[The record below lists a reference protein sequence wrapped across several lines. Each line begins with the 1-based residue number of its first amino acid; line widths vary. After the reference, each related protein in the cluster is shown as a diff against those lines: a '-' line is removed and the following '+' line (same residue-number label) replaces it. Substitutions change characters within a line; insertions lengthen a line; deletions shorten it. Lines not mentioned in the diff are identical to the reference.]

1 VRCSRPEAFMA
12 PRTVPTTAQQIPTKA
27 IMTMNHLMETVWD
40 TETPQQDLA
49 SSSVTK
55 VWPGACSCSWFRDR
69 LENPGID
76 ALQPRGGGGGGILVG
91 EPVGGNTPP

>member
-1 VRCSRPEAFMA
+1 MRRDTVRCSRPEAFMA

-49 SSSVTK
+49 SSSMTK
-55 VWPGACSCSWFRDR
+55 VWPGACSCSWFRDLKMR
-69 LENPGID
+69 NLF
-76 ALQPRGGGGGGILVG
+76 
-91 EPVGGNTPP
+91 